1 MLKRLKI
8 KFVIVIMTIVTILFG
23 AIFGLV
29 MHLTKQN
36 IERES
41 IQMMRTHALRPQQSV
56 PFRKPDDIPDNIR
69 LPFLRS
75 IFRKTVRLDHLAE
88 IIMICRMKKC
98 WLNL

>member
-69 LPFLRS
+69 LPFFYSQYFGKR
-75 IFRKTVRLDHLAE
+75 
-88 IIMICRMKKC
+88 
-98 WLNL
+98 